1 MQAAVAAAKGE
12 AEADEELLDLTLEML
27 NEHIRQRST
36 TLLRYDGGEIALDT
50 TAVVPYTSSESSRA
64 MFRALMRT
72 RPYLTTELTKSGLYG
87 LREQA
92 QESW

>member
-92 QESW
+92 HESW